1 MNSEDFPPEFRD
13 GARTI
18 AIDFDGVLHDDYL
31 GFHDGSCYGDPI
43 EGSLESIQRLA
54 LTFRVVVF
62 SAKARADRPLC
73 NGLTG
78 SDLIWGWLRKHG
90 FEAHVAEVTS
100 EKPRAELYVDDNG
113 FRFGNW
119 AETIS
124 FIERELQ

>member
-1 MNSEDFPPEFRD
+1 MKNKS
-13 GARTI
+13 TI

-31 GFHDGSCYGDPI
+31 GFHDGSCYGDPM

-62 SAKARADRPLC
+62 TAKARADRPLC

-90 FEAHVAEVTS
+90 FESHVAEVTS
-100 EKPRAELYVDDNG
+100 EKPRAELYADDNG
-113 FRFGNW
+113 FMFGNW

-124 FIERELQ
+124 FIERELK